1 MAKKSSRKSNTKY
14 APAALPSAS
23 AASPKP
29 APATAAAALPATPRS
44 APQHDD
50 NDNEPAPVTQDPRFA
65 MDDRFKAVDD
75 RFNLATLD
83 HVDFEDD
90 ADDNDDQSHV
100 ESGDD
105 DEDSGAA
112 SDDANDASD
121 DEDAA
126 ASGDDADEDLDSDD
140 ADAASAAAS
149 DAGSASD
156 ADDDDAPLRKTPAAA
171 KKILSEKDLSD
182 FKAKTDRTGLV
193 YMSRV
198 PRFMPPDVVR
208 KLLSQ
213 YADIGRI
220 YLALEDAKSAHKR
233 KKYTGNGRKNYVEGW
248 IEFLDKREAKAVA
261 KALNNELIGGRKL
274 SKWHDSIWNLKYLPK
289 FKWHHLTEQIAY
301 EKRQREQRLRNEIMQ
316 AKRENKVYL
325 DNVAKGKM
333 VSAMEAKKAKRKRA
347 DDEADATAA
356 AAAASAAADLATA
369 KSHANAIKA
378 NAGDAAASEMNNI
391 RRRFKQRKVVHDVE
405 ESGASEDL
413 SKVKGVLS
421 KIFG

>member
-1 MAKKSSRKSNTKY
+1 MAKRSSRKSSPKSTSA
-14 APAALPSAS
+14 APSSAS
-23 AASPKP
+23 AASPKA
-29 APATAAAALPATPRS
+29 APATAAAALPASPRS
-44 APQHDD
+44 APQHGHENGADLV
-50 NDNEPAPVTQDPRFA
+50 PVTKDSRFS

-75 RFNLATLD
+75 RFNLATLGLEAD
-83 HVDFEDD
+83 HVDSEDD
-90 ADDNDDQSHV
+90 ADENGDQSHD
-100 ESGDD
+100 ESADD
-105 DEDSGAA
+105 GADIGADS
-112 SDDANDASD
+112 DDASD

-126 ASGDDADEDLDSDD
+126 ASGEDGDEDLDADDD
-140 ADAASAAAS
+140 AVSAS
-149 DAGSASD
+149 DAGSASG
-156 ADDDDAPLRKTPAAA
+156 ADDDALRRKKPAA